1 MRIHIGSDHAG
12 LEFKSQIIAHLSAQ
26 GHEVIDHGP
35 HTLDPLDDYPV
46 YCIPA
51 AVATAQD
58 PESLG
63 IVLGGSGH
71 GEQIAANK
79 VKGVR
84 AALVWNEATAI
95 AAREHNDANVIA
107 IGGRMHTP
115 EVALALVDLFIAT
128 PFSNDPRHVRR
139 INLITKYEETGQI

>member
-1 MRIHIGSDHAG
+1 M
-12 LEFKSQIIAHLSAQ
+12 
-26 GHEVIDHGP
+26 
-35 HTLDPLDDYPV
+35 
-46 YCIPA
+46 
-51 AVATAQD
+51 
-58 PESLG
+58 
-63 IVLGGSGH
+63 
-71 GEQIAANK
+71 
-79 VKGVR
+79 
-84 AALVWNEATAI
+84 WNEATAI